1 MDKRAIC
8 PNKGAFVM
16 YKKCKVV
23 DSRGVEVSADDYGR
37 YRVIVKLYVPS
48 KARRVQPGYYAYV
61 RDGYERWT
69 RFTKIRVSHARVVSI
84 TTLDGRPVKLKRS
97 WRVVSAYNPYGGPIV
112 YRKGATVTPDVFDD
126 DRYSECVCGIHGF
139 MCRGSA
145 VRF

>member
-1 MDKRAIC
+1 MDSRAIC
-8 PNKGAFVM
+8 PDKGAFVM

-23 DSRGVEVSADDYGR
+23 DRWGHEIPMDDYGR

-61 RDGYERWT
+61 RGGYERWT
-69 RFTKIRVSHARVVSI
+69 RFTKIRVSYARVVSI

-97 WRVVSAYNPYGGPIV
+97 WRVVSAFNPYGRRVV
-112 YRKGATVTPDVFDD
+112 YRKGVTVTPDAFDD
-126 DRYSECVCGIHGF
+126 DRYYERTNGIHGF